1 MLPDISRDVLLDAI
15 RRYDT
20 EFRDDPA
27 QQGWESHGNQKF
39 AIEHDGKLYPVKKV
53 VSLATEVPVSAFSGG
68 DEANGF
74 VAARGFQVVDI
85 ADRAPTIIRE
95 FLGRLLAGYSTART
109 QQFKGH
115 PTHKIFDGLSKLLL
129 ASEPVARRN
138 SSKNTLRVVASA
150 GKGNWAR
157 VPWLALMDSRETT
170 STQHGVYCVFLFRQD
185 MSGVYITFNQGVTDP
200 KKTLGPSEGR
210 KQIRS
215 RAQEL
220 RIYCDRLVAEGFLL
234 DNDIDLRT
242 DKGLGADYED
252 STVAYKLYE
261 TGRLPG
267 DAQIIQDLEVVLEAY
282 DRFLIDQPVTSAK
295 PSEIPPHKL
304 VLPSPM
310 IDDGPFDLEEAVSN
324 LIDTV
329 SSAGFVFEPWQIAT
343 YVTALR
349 TKPFVILAGVSG
361 TGKSKLPLLV
371 SEKSGGICR
380 LVPVRPDWTDSSEVL
395 GYVSLDQSFHPG
407 PLLQFVKDAEHHSD
421 VHHVLVIDEM
431 NLTRVEHYFA
441 EVLSRIED
449 RRRVDSGGYYSG
461 PLWSGQALPSEVTEE
476 WGELGLPPNLAIVGT
491 VNMDES
497 AHGFSRKVLDRAFT
511 LELSDVDLRQWQEAG
526 AGATQMATWPLKAW
540 WPRAIRLG
548 ELTNVK
554 PAEREAIEKVIT
566 TLSTVNG
573 FLTPAQLQV
582 GYRIRDEIALF
593 VLNARDLP
601 ESFVTR
607 EQSSVDPL
615 DIALEMKVLPR
626 LVGGSNAIRTVLLR
640 LLSWATDGKEPNG
653 ELLPSDLLKPWIGA
667 GRPAQ
672 FGAAVFPRTA
682 GRLCLMLERLENEGF
697 TSFWL

>member
-1 MLPDISRDVLLDAI
+1 MLPDISRDALLNAI

-53 VSLATEVPVSAFSGG
+53 VSLATEVPVSGFSGG

-74 VAARGFQVVDI
+74 VTARGFQVVDI
-85 ADRAPTIIRE
+85 AGRAPTIIRD
-95 FLGRLLAGYSTART
+95 FLGRLLTGYSTART

-115 PTHKIFDGLSKLLL
+115 PIHKMFDGLSKLLL

-138 SSKNTLRVVASA
+138 GSKNTLRVVASA

-157 VPWLALMDSRETT
+157 VPWIALMDSRETT

-185 MSGVYITFNQGVTDP
+185 MSGVYVTFNQGVTDP

-210 KQIRS
+210 KQLRS

-220 RIYCDRLVAEGFLL
+220 RMYCHHLAAEGYLL

-267 DAQIIQDLEVVLEAY
+267 DAQIIQDLEAVLEAY
-282 DRFLIDQPVTSAK
+282 DRFLTNKPPTEPPKVPPPRPV
-295 PSEIPPHKL
+295 P
-304 VLPSPM
+304 
-310 IDDGPFDLEEAVSN
+310 PFDLEAAVSSLIEAVG
-324 LIDTV
+324 
-329 SSAGFVFEPWQIAT
+329 SAGFVFEPWQIAT

-349 TKPFVILAGVSG
+349 TKPFVILAGISG
-361 TGKSKLPLLV
+361 TGKSKLPLLI
-371 SEKSGGICR
+371 SEKSGGMCR
-380 LVPVRPDWTDSSEVL
+380 MVPVRPDWTDSSEVL
-395 GYVSLDQSFHPG
+395 GYVSLDQNFHPG
-407 PLLQFVKDAEHHSD
+407 PLLQFAKDAEHRLD

-431 NLTRVEHYFA
+431 NLARVEHYFA

-449 RRRVDSGGYYSG
+449 RRRVDSGVYRSG
-461 PLWSGQALPSEVTEE
+461 PLWSGQALPSAVAQE
-476 WGELGLPPNLAIVGT
+476 WGSLGLPPNLAIVGT

-526 AGATQMATWPLKAW
+526 AGVVQMATWPLKAW
-540 WPRAIRLG
+540 LPRAVRLG
-548 ELTNVK
+548 ELTNVE
-554 PAEREAIEKVIT
+554 PAERDAIEKVIT

-582 GYRIRDEIALF
+582 GYRSRDEIALF

-640 LLSWATDGKEPNG
+640 MLSWATDGKKPNG
-653 ELLPSDLLKPWIGA
+653 ELLPSDLLKPWIGV